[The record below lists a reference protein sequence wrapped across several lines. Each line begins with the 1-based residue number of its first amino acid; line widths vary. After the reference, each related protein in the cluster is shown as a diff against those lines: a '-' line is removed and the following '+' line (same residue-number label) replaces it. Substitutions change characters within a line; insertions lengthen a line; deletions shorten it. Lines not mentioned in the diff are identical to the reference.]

1 MTQTFFDKN
10 NQSFFFNTN
19 ETICL
24 NQGLIYKDLCG
35 NLFDTNNA
43 DNEPYNCKKKSG
55 NDPDNECVNIYNT
68 TGYSSIF
75 DDPAL
80 GELEELLTRWKRASL
95 RKIGTLKCGGIY
107 VRK

>member
-35 NLFDTNNA
+35 NLFDTNNTILHK
-43 DNEPYNCKKKSG
+43 D
-55 NDPDNECVNIYNT
+55 
-68 TGYSSIF
+68 SIIKW
-75 DDPAL
+75 
-80 GELEELLTRWKRASL
+80 EW
-95 RKIGTLKCGGIY
+95 I
-107 VRK
+107 